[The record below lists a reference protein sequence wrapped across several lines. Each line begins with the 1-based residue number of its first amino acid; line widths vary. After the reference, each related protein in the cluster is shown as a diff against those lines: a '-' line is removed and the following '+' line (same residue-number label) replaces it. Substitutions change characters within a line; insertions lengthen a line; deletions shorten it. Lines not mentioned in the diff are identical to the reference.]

1 MKAIIY
7 SDRNI
12 ESGRAQQLLK
22 SVRFDELVTYYLDDD
37 FNNTQFQSEFGCD
50 APYPQITIGTEHVG
64 GLKDT
69 LHYLSKKGLI
79 V

>member
-12 ESGRAQQLLK
+12 ESGRARQLLK

-37 FNNTQFQSEFGCD
+37 FNNTQFQAEFGCD
-50 APYPQITIGTEHVG
+50 ASYPQITIGTEHVG

-79 V
+79 S

>member
-12 ESGRAQQLLK
+12 ESGRAEQLLK
-22 SVRFDELVTYYLDDD
+22 SCSFDELVTYYLDDD
-37 FNNTQFQSEFGCD
+37 FTNTQFQSEFGCD
-50 APYPQITIGTEHVG
+50 APYPQITIGSDHVG

-69 LHYLSKKGLI
+69 LHHLSNKGMI

>member
-1 MKAIIY
+1 MKAINY

-37 FNNTQFQSEFGCD
+37 FNNTQFQS
-50 APYPQITIGTEHVG
+50 
-64 GLKDT
+64 
-69 LHYLSKKGLI
+69 
-79 V
+79 

>member
-50 APYPQITIGTEHVG
+50 APYTQITIGTEHVG

-79 V
+79 S

>member
-37 FNNTQFQSEFGCD
+37 FNNTQFQSELVVM
-50 APYPQITIGTEHVG
+50 H
-64 GLKDT
+64 
-69 LHYLSKKGLI
+69 LI
-79 V
+79 PRSLLVQNMLVD

>member
-22 SVRFDELVTYYLDDD
+22 SVRFDELVTYHLDDD

-50 APYPQITIGTEHVG
+50 APYPQITIGSAHVG

-69 LHYLSKKGLI
+69 LHHLSNKGMI

>member
-12 ESGRAQQLLK
+12 ESGRAEQLLK
-22 SVRFDELVTYYLDDD
+22 SCSFDELVTYYLDDD
-37 FNNTQFQSEFGCD
+37 FTSTQFQSEFGCD
-50 APYPQITIGTEHVG
+50 APYPQITIGSAHVG

-69 LHYLSKKGLI
+69 LHHLSNKGMI

>member
-12 ESGRAQQLLK
+12 ESGRAEQLLK
-22 SVRFDELVTYYLDDD
+22 SCSFDELVTYYLDAD
-37 FNNTQFQSEFGCD
+37 FTNTQFQSEFGCD
-50 APYPQITIGTEHVG
+50 APYPQITIGSDHVG

-69 LHYLSKKGLI
+69 LHHLSKKGMI